1 MKDIFIAISSYGDLS
16 EAGFGSEGLAKK
28 LDVNESKIEEGKRL
42 QIYNKG
48 YDIYRL
54 SFHDWMMEMEELE
67 FESITNIS
75 KNMLFGDDY
84 EIPIRAIFN
93 KLDDCEEK
101 AEWINLLGLGKVN
114 ITEDISN
121 IDLDKIIQEG

>member
-16 EAGFGSEGLAKK
+16 EAGFDSEGLAKK
-28 LDVNESKIEEGKRL
+28 LGVNESQIEDGKRL
-42 QIYNKG
+42 LIYNKG

-54 SFHDWMMEMEELE
+54 SFHDWMLEMEELE

-84 EIPIRAIFN
+84 EIPIRAMFN
-93 KLDDCEEK
+93 KLEDCEEK

>member
-1 MKDIFIAISSYGDLS
+1 MKDIFIAISSYGDSS

-28 LDVNESKIEEGKRL
+28 LGVNESKIEDGKRL
-42 QIYNKG
+42 VIYNKG

-84 EIPIRAIFN
+84 EIPIREIFN
-93 KLDDCEEK
+93 KLEDCEEK